1 MAIDLDKI
9 NPLYSDNLLT
19 TIASEL
25 QKEKQD
31 IEELSD
37 ILQQLIGEFQGSSK
51 SDISNSVKLKLKLK
65 NIDRNYGNIFFT
77 LIKLSMNGSKN
88 GSFIT
93 LDYDK
98 IYYFSNSEQIHDL
111 NLSYTNILKA
121 RGDNGE
127 FTEKE
132 FESFIIKCS
141 NIVNEIVSVIIIRPN
156 SDLLIKAVDIMDIED
171 IS

>member
-98 IYYFSNSEQIHDL
+98 IYYFANSEQIHDL